1 MASTPPLLPTVRSS
15 AISESIS
22 VTSTKRPS
30 DNLYNISHLLKRM
43 GDERTLQITSLIPP
57 NTVPSMGTLHQQLT
71 VINTPMHELKTTSQF
86 PLNRLKNKER
96 KLDMYQLNKKSHR
109 KQQKFSKYLFLFVNM
124 LDIRMNFNLDQK
136 QMESI
141 NSIVQLIALLI
152 VRSLSSV
159 S

>member
-1 MASTPPLLPTVRSS
+1 MRSTLSLLPTVRTS
-15 AISESIS
+15 AIS
-22 VTSTKRPS
+22 VATTKQPS
-30 DNLYNISHLLKRM
+30 DKLYNISYLLKPM
-43 GDERTLQITSLIPP
+43 GDERTLKMTSLVPT
-57 NTVPSMGTLHQQLT
+57 NNVPSISTFHQQQT
-71 VINTPMHELKTTSQF
+71 VINAPMYELKTTASQF
-86 PLNRLKNKER
+86 PLNRLKKKEK
-96 KLDMYQLNKKSHR
+96 KLDMYQSNKKSNR